1 MTAVEEEDEDGD
13 GDGDAPGE
21 VDLKNEVLSFPTNC
35 PDCNAPAATNMKMTC
50 KSFVASCLFKFLI
63 FAR

>member
-50 KSFVASCLFKFLI
+50 KSLVASCLFKFLI